1 MLGINNSKNRQEKD
15 TIEAKDK
22 EVKNKPEKN
31 KPVKNKAEK
40 NKPVKYKTEKN
51 KTVKNKAE
59 RNKPAKNMIQKKDAR
74 GAKISWIFLS
84 LSVLGVLT
92 FFVIPFLV
100 VIFYSVVDNPI
111 SHSFVFLDNFINVFN
126 NAAFKQAASNTMK
139 FSATAVPL
147 AVVLSLGLAML
158 LDSKIP
164 FKSQFRTFF
173 LTPMMVP
180 IASIVLIW
188 QVLFHYNGMVNDV
201 MAVFGTGKIDWFKSE
216 HAQIVIIVLFLWKNL
231 GYNMILF
238 MAALSSIP
246 KDILEVAVLE
256 SAKPWQIFVHIK
268 IRYLSSTLLFVT
280 IMSLI
285 NSFKVFR
292 EIHLLSGGDHPYDTL
307 YMMQHFMNNTFKS
320 LDYQKLSSAA
330 IMMSI
335 VMVILIGILF
345 LTENYFGKD
354 VEG

>member
-1 MLGINNSKNRQEKD
+1 MKKWKFPKEKRKEIYKQNRANVK
-15 TIEAKDK
+15 KDK
-22 EVKNKPEKN
+22 KGHRV
-31 KPVKNKAEK
+31 A
-40 NKPVKYKTEKN
+40 
-51 KTVKNKAE
+51 
-59 RNKPAKNMIQKKDAR
+59 D
-74 GAKISWIFLS
+74 IFLIPS
-84 LSVLGVLT
+84 TFGVLL
-92 FFVIPFLV
+92 FFVLPFLV
-100 VIFYSVVDNPI
+100 VIYYSMVDNPI
-111 SHSFVFLDNFINVFN
+111 SHNFVFLDNFINVFK
-126 NAAFKQAASNTMK
+126 NAAFRQAAFNTIK
-139 FSATAVPL
+139 FSVIAVPL
-147 AVVLSLGLAML
+147 AVLLSLGLAML

-164 FKSQFRTFF
+164 FCSQFRTFF

-188 QVLFHYNGMVNDV
+188 QVLFHYNGLVNEIT
-201 MAVFGTGKIDWFKSE
+201 ALFGADKIDWLKSE

-246 KDILEVAVLE
+246 RDILEVAVLE
-256 SAKPWQIFVHIK
+256 SAKSWQIFVHIK

-292 EIHLLSGGDHPYDTL
+292 EIYLLTDDYPYNTV
-307 YMMQHFMNNTFKS
+307 YMMQHFMNNTFAN
-320 LDYQKLSSAA
+320 LDYQKLSAAA

-335 VMVILIGILF
+335 VMVMIIGILF
-345 LTENYFGKD
+345 LAENHFGKD